1 MEIFLPKLV
10 FFIVIVPLSII
21 VIYFFISEFK
31 LKKSFII
38 KKESIR
44 FCMECKKP
52 FIVNQKREIKNCP
65 RCKKNTVSILVS

>member
-65 RCKKNTVSILVS
+65 RCKKNTASILVS